1 MRGGRNARERLGDA
15 SVSGWPMLSI
25 GPLGRDGAAGYYL
38 EVVVGGV
45 EDYYVAAGE
54 APGRWIGPA
63 AADLGLHGEVQREDL
78 EALLAGK
85 DPRTGTRVATW
96 LTRPGYDLTLSA
108 PKSVSLLWAL
118 GDGRVAASVRQAHD
132 EAVDAAIAYLDTE
145 ACLVR
150 RGQGGRTRF
159 PGSGL
164 VAAGFRHRTSREA
177 DPQLHTHVL
186 VANMTQGPD
195 GEWSSLFGTMLYRH
209 ARAAGSIYQAVL
221 RRHLGEWLG
230 VRFGPVTKGYAE
242 VVGIDHA
249 ARRSFSRRR
258 IAIERAMAEHGVRS
272 RRGAQVATLDTRPDK
287 PTAMT
292 EEALR
297 AAWAERADEIGLDV
311 TIALG
316 RSGPIPALS
325 SSDDELAHVL
335 TEKDA
340 SFERRRVVEAVAQS
354 GRYGLLLDEI
364 TSRVDDFL
372 AGPQAV
378 ALPTGRWTTP
388 EMLALEAEA
397 LDLANSVIAGPAPG
411 GDVIEDALAGRP
423 SLSSEQR
430 RAVHHLTAA
439 GPISLVV
446 GHAGAGK
453 TFALD
458 AARAAWQ
465 AAGYEVLGCSLSAR
479 AARQLEASAGIRSDT
494 ADKLLTYLDTGRRA
508 LRTGSVVVVDETGML
523 GSRRLVRLLRHT
535 RQARGKLVLVG
546 DPKQLPEID
555 AGGLF
560 AALARRVGHAALTEN
575 RRQRD
580 RHERRA
586 AGELRERNVEK
597 ALLRLNRSG
606 RVSTDDNTD
615 ALRDR
620 LVRDWH
626 LETRAGADAVM
637 LALHR
642 SDVSDLNRRA
652 RARLAAAGDLGES
665 LLAIGDLQLAEGD
678 RVMALR
684 NDRRLGLLNGTV
696 GTVAGRTRN
705 GLLVRTEAGDREI
718 PLHYVADGNVTHAY
732 ALTVHKA
739 QGLTCDVAMLLGDD
753 TLFAE
758 AGYTG
763 LTRGR
768 QRNQLY
774 VVRGEDGDGLDP
786 LRRALR
792 RSAAKETA
800 IEQLGLSR

>member
-1 MRGGRNARERLGDA
+1 
-15 SVSGWPMLSI
+15 MLSVD
-25 GPLGRDGAAGYYL
+25 PLGRDGAAGYYL

-45 EDYYVAAGE
+45 EDYYLAAGE

-63 AADLGLHGEVQREDL
+63 AAELGLQGEVRPEDL
-78 EALLAGK
+78 EAVLAGK
-85 DPRTGTRVATW
+85 DPRTRTRMATW

-118 GDGRVAASVRQAHD
+118 GGAGVADTVRQAHD
-132 EAVDAAIAYLDTE
+132 EAVHAAITHLDTE

-150 RGQGGRTRF
+150 RGREGRIRF
-159 PGSGL
+159 RGSGL
-164 VAAGFRHRTSREA
+164 IAAGFRHRTSREA

-186 VANMTQGPD
+186 VANMTRGPD

-209 ARAAGSIYQAVL
+209 ARAAGCIYQAVL
-221 RRHLGEWLG
+221 RRRLAERLG

-272 RRGAQVATLDTRPDK
+272 RRGAQVATLATRPDK
-287 PTAMT
+287 PTPMT

-297 AAWAERADEIGLDV
+297 AAWAERADEVGLDV
-311 TIALG
+311 TTALG
-316 RSGPIPALS
+316 RPGAVAATSG
-325 SSDDELAHVL
+325 SDDELAHVL

-340 SFERRRVVEAVAQS
+340 SFERRRVVEAVAES
-354 GRYGLLLDEI
+354 GRNGLLLHEI
-364 TSRVDDFL
+364 ASRVDDFL
-372 AGPQAV
+372 AGDEAV

-397 LDLANSVIAGPAPG
+397 LDVAGRTTAGPAPDG
-411 GDVIEDALAGRP
+411 EVVEQALAARS
-423 SLSSEQR
+423 SLSAEQR
-430 RAVHHLTAA
+430 QAVRHLTRP
-439 GPISLVV
+439 GPVSLVV
-446 GHAGAGK
+446 GYAGAGK

-465 AAGYEVLGCSLSAR
+465 AAGHEVLGCSLSAR
-479 AARQLEASAGIRSDT
+479 AARQLEASSGICSDT
-494 ADKLLTYLDTGRRA
+494 ADKLLADLDAGRRMLHA
-508 LRTGSVVVVDETGML
+508 RSVLVVDESGML
-523 GSRRLVRLLRHT
+523 GSRRLVRLLRKT
-535 RQARGKLVLVG
+535 SQAGGKLVLVG
-546 DPKQLPEID
+546 DPRQLPEID

-560 AALARRVGHAALTEN
+560 AALARRVGHVALTEN

-586 AGELRERNVEK
+586 ARELRNHQVEK

-606 RVSTDDNTD
+606 RISTDDNAD

-642 SDVSDLNRRA
+642 SDVADLNNRVRR
-652 RARLAAAGDLGES
+652 RLAAAGDLGEP
-665 LLAIGDLQLAEGD
+665 LMTIGDLQFAEGD
-678 RVMALR
+678 RLMALR

-696 GTVAGRTRN
+696 GTVERTTGT
-705 GLLVRTEAGDREI
+705 GLLVRTDAGDREI
-718 PLHYVADGNVTHAY
+718 PLRYIAEGHVAHAY

-739 QGLTCDVAMLLGDD
+739 QGLTCDVALLLGDD

-763 LTRGR
+763 ITRGR

-774 VVRGEDGDGLDP
+774 VVRSEDGDGLAT
-786 LRRALR
+786 LRHALA
-792 RSAAKETA
+792 RSAAKQTA